1 MPSTSN
7 RPSVR
12 SCDGPAGYRCSP
24 DPTSSICVCTRLP
37 FVSCKSI
44 ILCTK
49 IGLVSIA
56 CLSRCEE
63 MKIGYWIILKWKYY
77 DTRVNREFRGAL
89 FLHVC
94 ASIVMHHPFAKH
106 STFLISF
113 KRRLVNKRY
122 FQRVCFRYGGLLLQK
137 NANIT
142 GCLFY
147 RLSTKCRRES
157 TERAYFS
164 SLMTLFGDRRLLRA
178 LPWYST
184 IIYLCWVC
192 KLYINLYRSR
202 DSTYER
208 RERESYLFLER
219 VGW

>member
-1 MPSTSN
+1 ML
-7 RPSVR
+7 
-12 SCDGPAGYRCSP
+12 
-24 DPTSSICVCTRLP
+24 I
-37 FVSCKSI
+37 
-44 ILCTK
+44 
-49 IGLVSIA
+49 
-56 CLSRCEE
+56 SRCEE
-63 MKIGYWIILKWKYY
+63 MQNRILNKFEMKALRYS
-77 DTRVNREFRGAL
+77 RKFRGAL
-89 FLHVC
+89 FVHVC
-94 ASIVMHHPFAKH
+94 VSIVMYHPFAKH
-106 STFLISF
+106 STFLVSF

-147 RLSTKCRRES
+147 RLSSKCRRES

-164 SLMTLFGDRRLLRA
+164 SLMTLFRDRRLLRA

-208 RERESYLFLER
+208 RERERESYLFLER